1 MDGRRLRLDPF
12 AFALGALSLLTL
24 GFFAARNGAAVI
36 MCSLCF
42 AGLAAARIFGFSNRA
57 LVPLA
62 GGLVA
67 ILFILWVGDPLP
79 LTSHQLSA
87 FAHASGGVLVGW
99 AVSEY
104 LRGRVG
110 WPTWAIAAMGVVFGL
125 TVLWELGEYVGDRV
139 LNTALET
146 SKTDSALD
154 ITFGTFGGAVGTFIA
169 TLVPSKLGRG

>member
-1 MDGRRLRLDPF
+1 MDGRRLRIDLF

-42 AGLAAARIFGFSNRA
+42 AGLIAGRLIGFSNRA

-62 GGLVA
+62 GGLV
-67 ILFILWVGDPLP
+67 ILLYVLWVDPPP

-87 FAHASGGVLVGW
+87 IAHGSGGLLVGW

-104 LRGRVG
+104 LRGRTS
-110 WPTWAIAAMGVVFGL
+110 WPLWAIGAIGVVFGL
-125 TVLWELGEYVGDRV
+125 TIVWELGEYVGDRV
-139 LNTALET
+139 LDTALET

-154 ITFGTFGGAVGTFIA
+154 ITFGTFGGAAGTFIA
-169 TLVPSKLGRG
+169 ALVPSPLRRG